1 MAASIGGGG
10 GGVGFKRKK
19 GKKEEAELDIT
30 PMIDVTF
37 LLLIFFMVTSTMQ
50 SQAET
55 NVPPAKHGIGA
66 DANESIMITIL
77 AEPGGGGGRIL
88 LGDNAG
94 DEVTNM
100 ELVKA
105 YVQEGINDKKKLVII
120 KADRDV
126 SHGKVAEVLKA
137 LADMEEIQFAIGVQ
151 EIR

>member
-1 MAASIGGGG
+1 MASSIGGGG
-10 GGVGFKRKK
+10 FKKK
-19 GKKEEAELDIT
+19 KKKEEAELDIT

-66 DANESIMITIL
+66 DANEAIMITVL
-77 AEPGGGGGRIL
+77 AEPGGGAGRIL
-88 LGDNAG
+88 LGDNSG

-105 YVQEGINDKKKLVII
+105 YVQEGVNDQKKLVII

-126 SHGKVAEVLKA
+126 NHGKVSEVLKA
-137 LADMEEIQFAIGVQ
+137 LADMEEIQFAVGVQ
-151 EIR
+151 DIR

>member
-1 MAASIGGGG
+1 MSSSLTGGG
-10 GGVGFKRKK
+10 FKKK
-19 GKKEEAELDIT
+19 KKKEEAELDIT

-55 NVPPAKHGIGA
+55 NVPPAKHGVGA
-66 DANESIMITIL
+66 DVNESIVITVL
-77 AEPGGGGGRIL
+77 AIPGGGGGTVK
-88 LGDNAG
+88 LGDNSG

-105 YVQEGINDKKKLVII
+105 YVQEGVNDNKKLVII

-126 SHGKVAEVLKA
+126 THGKVSEVLKV
-137 LADMEEIQFAIGVQ
+137 LADMEDIQFAVGVQ
-151 EIR
+151 DIR

>member
-1 MAASIGGGG
+1 MPSSIGGGG
-10 GGVGFKRKK
+10 LKK
-19 GKKEEAELDIT
+19 KKKPEEAELDIT

-66 DANESIMITIL
+66 DANEAIMITVL
-77 AEPGGGGGRIL
+77 AEPGGGAGRIL
-88 LGDNAG
+88 LGDNGG

-100 ELVKA
+100 DLVKA
-105 YVQEGINDKKKLVII
+105 YVQEGISQQKKLVIV

-126 SHGKVAEVLKA
+126 SHGKVTEVLKA
-137 LADMEEIQFAIGVQ
+137 LADLDEIQFSVGVQ
-151 EIR
+151 DTR